1 MKQRVMFCVVLMLV
15 LFVGAGTVSASEVPT
30 FELPLLVTG
39 TGQTPCSLT
48 LHTLVN
54 RLGIQAT
61 YDPMIARISGYKTV
75 AVAMGASLK
84 GMGAAGINQEE
95 ELERSQVMFERAKAS
110 GASII
115 GFHIGEEARRNTIAD
130 RYIEPF
136 LPLCDLLV
144 VLEKGNQDDLFTK
157 ASEASGVPL
166 IVVADI
172 AELMS
177 LIEEMF

>member
-1 MKQRVMFCVVLMLV
+1 MKRIIHCLVLMLAF
-15 LFVGAGTVSASEVPT
+15 FVGTGIVGASETPS
-30 FELPLLVTG
+30 FELPLLITG

-48 LHTLVN
+48 LHTLAG

-61 YDPMIARISGYKTV
+61 YDPMIARVSGYETV

-95 ELERSQVMFERAKAS
+95 ELERSKVMFERAKAS
-110 GASII
+110 GAKII
-115 GFHIGEEARRNTIAD
+115 GFHIGEEARRNDIAD

-157 ASEASGVPL
+157 ASETHGVPL

-177 LIEEMF
+177 LVAEMFE